1 MKRMKLI
8 SNNLRVGIRSAVRE
22 DRQRL
27 ANLLHFEYYVH
38 RHLDWVSPLD
48 LIDEQPFLVLEQDN
62 QIHAALACPE
72 DPPGASWIR
81 LFAASGAVSYE
92 AAWQFLWAEARD
104 RQREGGKTHYAAI
117 ALHKWFADMLERSRF
132 NHIQD
137 VIFLMWEYDHR
148 LDVKSNQSAVI
159 RPMSAGD
166 LLKVSEIDQAAFGLI
181 WQNSVKSLGFALEQ
195 SHIATVAQVDN
206 QLVGYQISTA
216 GHMGG
221 HLARLAV
228 HPDYQGRGIGQF
240 ILTDLLRQFKLQ
252 QIHRVTVNTQS
263 DNYASLN
270 LYAKLGFRKTGEE
283 YNVFEFQD

>member
-1 MKRMKLI
+1 MKQI
-8 SNNLRVGIRSAVRE
+8 SSNLKVGIRSAVRE

-48 LIDEQPFLVLEQDN
+48 LITEQPFLVLEQDN

-72 DPPGASWIR
+72 EPPGASWIR

-92 AAWQFLWAEARD
+92 AAWQFLWAEVRE
-104 RQREGGKTHYAAI
+104 RQREHGKTQFAAI
-117 ALHKWFADMLERSRF
+117 ALHKWFADMLERSRYE
-132 NHIQD
+132 HIQD

-148 LDVKSNQSAVI
+148 PDSIRKNQSAVI
-159 RPMSAGD
+159 RPMSIGD
-166 LLKVSEIDQAAFGLI
+166 LLKVAEIDQAAFGLI

-195 SHIATVAQVDN
+195 SHIATVAQIDN

-228 HPDYQGRGIGQF
+228 HPNYQGRGVGLL
-240 ILTDLLRQFKLQ
+240 ILKDLLQQFTLQ
-252 QIHRVTVNTQS
+252 QIYRVTVNTQS

-270 LYAKLGFRKTGEE
+270 LYEKLGFRKTGEE
-283 YNVFEFQD
+283 YAVFDFQT